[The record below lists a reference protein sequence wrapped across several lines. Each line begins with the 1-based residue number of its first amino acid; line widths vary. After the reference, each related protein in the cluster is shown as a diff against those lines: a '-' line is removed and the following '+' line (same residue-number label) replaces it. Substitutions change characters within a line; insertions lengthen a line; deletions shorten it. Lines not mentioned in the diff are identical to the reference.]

1 MAYFDTKKGSLEEAI
16 KGAITRIEK
25 LDPVNKTA
33 VKKKFD
39 DRKDKDIDNDGDV
52 DDTDKYLH
60 KRRKAISKAIS
71 KEEVELDEKNMKIGS
86 IDFDLFDSMKGSKA
100 ANMAMN
106 KEIGR
111 ASQMKDYKTARAYM
125 DKVQKKYSKF
135 GAEDSE
141 PERMIDAVLKKSF
154 KEDLDMDN
162 EKTVK
167 EWFVDRRKGVSKEVT
182 HTTKDIQDSYE
193 FGSPEA
199 TRNSL
204 NMTPGQSVDDW
215 DKQVDVMQKKQM
227 TMRETLAKMWEVDEG
242 RNPFKKQEEM
252 KPKKDE
258 KTMTGK
264 PMTKVS
270 VGMKEK

>member
-16 KGAITRIEK
+16 KAAVKNEK

-60 KRRKAISKAIS
+60 KRRKAISKAVS
-71 KEEVELDEKNMKIGS
+71 KEALD
-86 IDFDLFDSMKGSKA
+86 
-100 ANMAMN
+100 
-106 KEIGR
+106 
-111 ASQMKDYKTARAYM
+111 KD
-125 DKVQKKYSKF
+125 D
-135 GAEDSE
+135 
-141 PERMIDAVLKKSF
+141 
-154 KEDLDMDN
+154 

-167 EWFVDRRKGVSKEVT
+167 DVVKGLKKAVKT
-182 HTTKDIQDSYE
+182 HQGQVKSLTKDIQDSYE

-215 DKQVDVMQKKQM
+215 DKQVDVMQKKHM

-242 RNPFKKQEEM
+242 HNPFKKQEEM
-252 KPKKDE
+252 KPKKNE